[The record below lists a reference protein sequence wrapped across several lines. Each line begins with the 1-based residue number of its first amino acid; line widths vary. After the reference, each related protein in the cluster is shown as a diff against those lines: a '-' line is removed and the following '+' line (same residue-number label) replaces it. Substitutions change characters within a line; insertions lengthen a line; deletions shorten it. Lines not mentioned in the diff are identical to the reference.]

1 MFLEIKF
8 EKPLTSFKDN
18 NKMLHAFI
26 ELFQIN
32 KTEKHDKRIIMTL
45 PSHTRQRCERF
56 QNRLVQ
62 FDASDDSVNY

>member
-8 EKPLTSFKDN
+8 EKPQTSLKDN

-32 KTEKHDKRIIMTL
+32 KTRKLQKNNNDINVSYPAEVRKI
-45 PSHTRQRCERF
+45 
-56 QNRLVQ
+56 
-62 FDASDDSVNY
+62 

>member
-8 EKPLTSFKDN
+8 EKPQTSLKDN

-32 KTEKHDKRIIMTL
+32 KTRKLQKNNNDINVSYPAEVRKIWEQIGAVWCFR
-45 PSHTRQRCERF
+45 R
-56 QNRLVQ
+56 
-62 FDASDDSVNY
+62 